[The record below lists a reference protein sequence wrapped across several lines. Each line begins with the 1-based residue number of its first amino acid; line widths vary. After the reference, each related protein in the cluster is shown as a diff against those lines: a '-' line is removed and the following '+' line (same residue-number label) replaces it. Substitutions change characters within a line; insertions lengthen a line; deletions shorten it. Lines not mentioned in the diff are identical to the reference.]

1 MSKLCLVHWSPEEG
15 EERASRLRRAGHR
28 VELVTPRGGD
38 SLQSLVEEPP
48 DAFVIDLG
56 RLPAQGRDLA
66 VWLRG
71 RKAARHIPIVFVEGD
86 PKKVAGVRK
95 VLPDAVYSEWRRIR
109 GAIQNAIQNPPTDPV
124 SPGAMAGYSGTPLPK
139 KLGIKIGSVVALL
152 GAPDDFEETLG
163 KMPTEVRLR
172 RQARGRCDLVL
183 LFSRTVAE
191 LERRF
196 PVAVRTVEE
205 GGSLWIAWPKQAS
218 GVATDLTQNKVRA
231 YGLGN
236 GLVDFKIC
244 ASTTPGRVCDSPVA
258 RAEAAKSPGRKV
270 IR

>member
-1 MSKLCLVHWSPEEG
+1 MSRVCLVHWSPEEG

-28 VELVTPRGGD
+28 VEIVTPRGGD
-38 SLQSLVEEPP
+38 SLQSLVESPP
-48 DAFVIDLG
+48 GAFVIDLD

-71 RKAARHIPIVFVEGD
+71 RKATRHIPIVFVGGD
-86 PKKVAGVRK
+86 PKKIAGVRK

-109 GAIQNAIQNPPTDPV
+109 GAIRDAIQDPPTDPV
-124 SPGAMAGYSGTPLPK
+124 KPGAMAGYSGTPLPK
-139 KLGIKIGSVVALL
+139 KLGIKTGSVVVLL

-163 KMPTEVRLR
+163 KLPTEVRLR
-172 RQARGRCDLVL
+172 RQARGRADLVL
-183 LFSRTVAE
+183 LFTKTQAE
-191 LERRF
+191 FERRF
-196 PVAVRTVEE
+196 PVAVRTVAE

-218 GVATDLTQNKVRA
+218 GVATNLTQNKVRA

-244 ASTTPGRVCDSPVA
+244 AIDDTWSGLRFA
-258 RAEAAKSPGRKV
+258 RRKS
-270 IR
+270 